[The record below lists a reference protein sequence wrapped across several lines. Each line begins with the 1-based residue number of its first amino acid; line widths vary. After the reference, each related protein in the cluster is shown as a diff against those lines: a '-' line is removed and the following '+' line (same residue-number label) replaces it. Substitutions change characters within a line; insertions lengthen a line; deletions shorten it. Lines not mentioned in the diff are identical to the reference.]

1 MAYIGNTVENQGFT
15 PAIDYFNGN
24 GVTVTFTLSRS
35 VASVAQ
41 VIVAIDNVIQNP
53 NSSFTVAGNAIT
65 FSSAPL
71 SGTNNIWVEY
81 TSLITTYQAISQ
93 DPTVIGDIR
102 ATGGYLAEGDFGN
115 SFVDG
120 AILDY
125 VTGNGR
131 ITVGDADG
139 LTIYNGGTAGRTAL
153 LEVGATGNIN
163 IPGTGKRITGD
174 MNNGTLANRLIFQ
187 NSVTN
192 GATSVGAM
200 PNGTAASSA
209 YNLFAGSDVAN
220 TSLGQFRAGTD
231 TGDVRITSGITGT
244 GTYLPLTMYTGGS
257 EKLRIDTSGNVG
269 IGTSSPS
276 YKLDVIGQASRLGSG
291 STGSVF
297 GLVNNTGGNLFFGLD
312 QSTGGGL
319 AGGSSAYAG
328 VLSHAGAYS
337 LQFGTN
343 NTIRATIDSSGNVG
357 IGTASPSSFAGL
369 TVFKYVTSG
378 GQNYSVRFS
387 DAINST
393 FWVGHQAG
401 LTNLITDAAMSFYT
415 SSAERMRIN
424 SSGQLLV
431 GATVSNGAS
440 LVISTNAGT
449 TNWNVGPYN
458 SVPTNFY
465 ITGNNLTNGVLLSG
479 VTATAWSALSD
490 ARLKNVTNTYTNAL
504 ADISQIQPV
513 KFTWKSDDTNKPC
526 VGVIAQSVEQVVPE
540 AIESNELPNGSDTTK
555 YLSVRYT
562 ELIPLMIASIQ
573 ELNAKVDAQAA
584 RIAALEAK

>member
-1 MAYIGNTVENQGFT
+1 MPFIGNSVTTQGFT
-15 PAIDYFNGN
+15 PAIDYFNGD

-131 ITVGDADG
+131 LTVSDADG
-139 LTIYNGGTAGRTAL
+139 LTIYNGGTAARTAL
-153 LEVGATGNIN
+153 LEIGATGNIN

-244 GTYLPLTMYTGGS
+244 GTYLPLTMLTGGS
-257 EKLRIDTSGNVG
+257 ERLRIDTSGNVG
-269 IGTSSPS
+269 IGTSAPRAPLAFAATTSTAGVPNKIRLFDDGAS
-276 YKLDVIGQASRLGSG
+276 NLYGFNISSGLLDIIGG
-291 STGSVF
+291 
-297 GLVNNTGGNLFFGLD
+297 
-312 QSTGGGL
+312 TGGGI
-319 AGGSSAYAG
+319 AFYTNGANERMRIGSDG
-328 VLSHAGAYS
+328 K
-337 LQFGTN
+337 
-343 NTIRATIDSSGNVG
+343 VG
-357 IGTASPSSFAGL
+357 IGT
-369 TVFKYVTSG
+369 TT
-378 GQNYSVRFS
+378 
-387 DAINST
+387 
-393 FWVGHQAG
+393 
-401 LTNLITDAAMSFYT
+401 LTNALNVAGAIQSSSTLVDVAANTVALSQESGYARLAAFGPN
-415 SSAERMRIN
+415 SSTGGTLYLYSISSNGSVQNGAIIN

-490 ARLKNVTNTYTNAL
+490 ARLKNVTGEYTNPL
-504 ADISQIQPV
+504 TDIAKIKPV

-540 AIESNELPNGSDTTK
+540 AIESNELPNGFDTTK